1 MSLIE
6 LMGLERPVL
15 FFDTET
21 TGPNPRE
28 DRIVELGF
36 IQIKPD
42 GTLKEWQTFINP
54 GMPIPK
60 EATFGN
66 GTDAYP
72 GHGITD
78 DVVQG
83 CRRCHELGHSGVTRE
98 IHELRIDS
106 AGMIHEFMPWPTFG
120 QLADNFLIGFSNT
133 DFGGFNVKRF
143 DLPIMQAEFAR
154 HGHQWEYHAAHVLDG
169 FRIWQLGSKR
179 SLSDAVELF
188 LQRKHAGAHRALDD
202 VRESMDVVVAQLKLF
217 TSLPRNLKALHE
229 KCWPTDPN
237 AIDPDGKIIWKDGE
251 AVMNFGKNWMGVALK
266 MMARKD
272 LQWIVSPKCAG
283 ASVTVKRICTEALAG
298 NFPKPLLKELETND
312 ES

>member
-1 MSLIE
+1 MSLLE
-6 LMGLERPVL
+6 LMPLERPIL
-15 FFDTET
+15 FFDCET

-42 GTLKEWQTFINP
+42 GTRKEWQTFINP

-66 GTDAYP
+66 GTDDYP

-78 DVVQG
+78 EMVQG
-83 CRRCHELGHSGVTRE
+83 CRTC
-98 IHELRIDS
+98 
-106 AGMIHEFMPWPTFG
+106 GMSRDNEQHLVGCPDDCGAHDFLPWPTFG
-120 QLADNFLIGFSNT
+120 QLAENFLIGFSNT

-143 DLPIMQAEFAR
+143 DLPLMQAEFSR
-154 HGHQWEYHAAHVLDG
+154 HGHQWEYHQAHVLDG

-202 VRESMDVVVAQLKLF
+202 IRETMDVVVAQLKLF

-229 KCWPTDPN
+229 KCWPVDPN
-237 AIDPDGKIIWKDGE
+237 AVDPDGKILWKDGE
-251 AVMNFGKNWMGVALK
+251 AVMNFGKNWMGVPLK

-272 LQWIVSPKCAG
+272 LQWIVSPKCQG
-283 ASVTVKRICTEALAG
+283 ASVSVKRICEDALNG
-298 NFPKPLLKELETND
+298 NFPKPLLKELEAN